1 MRRSNNN
8 NPNAKANLA
17 CSGTANKA
25 TQIGEENQPVKQPR
39 TDSKWKKVK
48 TRLEDTI
55 AAWGKKTLPPVG
67 ILMVLRCVLYFMAT
81 HVMALTPACCATA
94 HVLRMGDKTVIDHVK
109 DYVDQPEP
117 QPMPRH
123 KKKKKAG
130 RGSLV
135 FKDKY
140 KDKFMVLKNPHLKH
154 IVRYVHL
161 QNEMHVAMTSVRGL
175 RHYLL
180 AVTGIG
186 FTRRVIEY
194 ALHVRLGYHYITP
207 VKNRLAL
214 TPQRKRLLRE
224 FILKY
229 DAALKLQAKGT
240 HVIVYMDESYVH
252 TNHAP
257 SRVWMKCDKDG
268 KQAEP
273 INRPHGKGKLT
284 VILHAISR
292 EDQYQGC
299 GRRHLSV
306 GLRETTGGQA
316 RDHCL

>member
-1 MRRSNNN
+1 MTVAEAAAQCSTTPAAMAPLTNRQVVTLACTTLFALDMRTYTLLPRAHAHAHMHTTYSQKKRRLLKAKKKRKEKRKKLRRSNNN

-39 TDSKWKKVK
+39 TDSNWKKVK

-94 HVLRMGDKTVIDHVK
+94 HVLRMGDKTVINHGK

-140 KDKFMVLKNPHLKH
+140 KDKFMVLKNAHLKH

-161 QNEMHVAMTSVRGL
+161 QNEMHVAMTSVR
-175 RHYLL
+175 
-180 AVTGIG
+180 
-186 FTRRVIEY
+186 
-194 ALHVRLGYHYITP
+194 
-207 VKNRLAL
+207 
-214 TPQRKRLLRE
+214 
-224 FILKY
+224 
-229 DAALKLQAKGT
+229 
-240 HVIVYMDESYVH
+240 
-252 TNHAP
+252 
-257 SRVWMKCDKDG
+257 
-268 KQAEP
+268 
-273 INRPHGKGKLT
+273 
-284 VILHAISR
+284 
-292 EDQYQGC
+292 
-299 GRRHLSV
+299 
-306 GLRETTGGQA
+306 
-316 RDHCL
+316 